1 MTKKVLLPLGVLVA
15 AAILVSLLCYAK
27 LPFGG
32 VPGSPGAHQYMD
44 WQSMSDEERVAH
56 FRDLGQIEFKDFA
69 ELQRN
74 VDFPV
79 LEPTNTLGRRLLGI
93 FKPAENPNLNITA
106 LFENGLEINMWRNE
120 TPPDYQNYLKQVE
133 EDKAAGYWKSDGTPK
148 IIEINGIEAI
158 CDDPGFND
166 IEGRK
171 VPRPGYIRWYDRGA
185 NYCIY
190 GDKIPVLDLIE
201 VAKSM
206 MNNSE
211 EGSSVTENNLNN
223 F

>member
-15 AAILVSLLCYAK
+15 AAISISLFCYAK

-32 VPGSPGAHQYMD
+32 EPGSPGAHQYMD

-93 FKPAENPNLNITA
+93 FQPAGRPIVDVTA
-106 LFENGLEINMWRNE
+106 LFENGLQICICRNE
-120 TPPDYQNYLKQVE
+120 TPPDYQNYLKQVA
-133 EDKAAGYWKSDGTPK
+133 EDKVAGYWKSDGTPK
-148 IIEINGIEAI
+148 IIKINGIEAI

-171 VPRPGYIRWYDRGA
+171 VPRPGYICWYDGGA
-185 NYCIY
+185 NYSIY
-190 GDKIPVLDLIE
+190 GDKIPVSDLLA

-206 MNNSE
+206 MNNSK
-211 EGSSVTENNLNN
+211 EGSGPKSQNNL
-223 F
+223 